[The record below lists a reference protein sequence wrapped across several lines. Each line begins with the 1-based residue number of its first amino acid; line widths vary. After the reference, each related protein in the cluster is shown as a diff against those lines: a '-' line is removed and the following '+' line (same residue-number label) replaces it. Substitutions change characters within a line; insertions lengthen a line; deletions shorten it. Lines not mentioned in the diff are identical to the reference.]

1 MCTASRGG
9 LSSPPNVA
17 GTSRAQRTAE
27 KLSEIDRRKA
37 GKKSGKRSSG
47 FQWAR
52 IGALNKVYRHRYHGE
67 FYQFSEDDAGS
78 DDLRILLEHYAYS
91 NPFKIPAIIKMRAP
105 WLSDDERDSLLEQV
119 ERFPRIWTSAALA
132 EALRLTEEERIALG
146 GVPAIGAIDVTPE
159 ERKQKRKERNTA
171 RMREARRAKNVQ
183 PRDQYLAKV
192 KSSAKPWEADG
203 VSRATY
209 YRRLKKGVRQGVCA
223 VNLVNAQ
230 HTPRLTE
237 QGPMPGHVG
246 AGMDIS
252 SGPVPSKAGSVVRLV
267 RSRVGKDW
275 MFAGVDQ
282 LLPWNDQPQEKKA
295 A

>member
-1 MCTASRGG
+1 

-132 EALRLTEEERIALG
+132 EALRLTEEEPSRSAGFRPLARSTSPQRNGSRSGKSVIPLECVKLV
-146 GVPAIGAIDVTPE
+146 VPRTF
-159 ERKQKRKERNTA
+159 
-171 RMREARRAKNVQ
+171 
-183 PRDQYLAKV
+183 
-192 KSSAKPWEADG
+192 
-203 VSRATY
+203 SRAT
-209 YRRLKKGVRQGVCA
+209 
-223 VNLVNAQ
+223 N
-230 HTPRLTE
+230 TSP
-237 QGPMPGHVG
+237 
-246 AGMDIS
+246 
-252 SGPVPSKAGSVVRLV
+252 
-267 RSRVGKDW
+267 RSRAAPSHGKP
-275 MFAGVDQ
+275 MA
-282 LLPWNDQPQEKKA
+282 
-295 A
+295 